1 MFILRKILNGRTN
14 VSEPLSMAAGV
25 ADETTFAAGTAVAYA
40 DGVLAPVTGD
50 ATAEYIVAATT
61 TCKSATDRV
70 PLILVTPDMLF
81 EVPLTAPPTEMKVG
95 SKYTLGTDG
104 VGVTATAVTNGKGAC
119 VVDLCGATKT
129 GDTILVRL
137 A

>member
-1 MFILRKILNGRTN
+1 MFNLKRIVNGRIN
-14 VSEPLSMAAGV
+14 VSEPIVMASGV
-25 ADETTFAAGTAVAYA
+25 STKTTFDEGTAVAFA
-40 DGVLAPVTGD
+40 DGVLTPVSGD
-50 ATAEYIVAATT
+50 ATAEYIVAKTT
-61 TCKSATDRV
+61 ECAAPSDRV

-81 EVPLTAPPTEMKVG
+81 EAPLTAPPTGMKVG

-104 VGVTATAVTNGKGAC
+104 DSVTATAVTSEHGAY